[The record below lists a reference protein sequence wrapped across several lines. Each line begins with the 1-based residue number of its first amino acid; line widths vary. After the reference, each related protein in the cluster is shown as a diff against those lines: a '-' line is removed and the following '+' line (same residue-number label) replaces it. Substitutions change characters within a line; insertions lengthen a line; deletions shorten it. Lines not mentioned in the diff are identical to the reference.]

1 MIWWAC
7 RCRENE
13 LVFTRDLGTGSL
25 LSTFSVGRTGVMGGW
40 GGVEKRGG
48 GREERSMTS
57 LRLAPGSL
65 WGLPGPLQSTPSSPL
80 TPADFFPSS
89 FKSIL
94 FFFLFFSLFIYLE
107 NFLLSF
113 RAGLFH
119 SSCFLFLSWR
129 RAFCFFLAFSGFS
142 PSALAC
148 LCFLGGKLASVVC

>member
-94 FFFLFFSLFIYLE
+94 FFFFFFFLIYLFGEFSTLFSSWIVPLILFSFFVLEKSILFFS
-107 NFLLSF
+107 
-113 RAGLFH
+113 
-119 SSCFLFLSWR
+119 CFLR
-129 RAFCFFLAFSGFS
+129 VQ
-142 PSALAC
+142 P
-148 LCFLGGKLASVVC
+148 